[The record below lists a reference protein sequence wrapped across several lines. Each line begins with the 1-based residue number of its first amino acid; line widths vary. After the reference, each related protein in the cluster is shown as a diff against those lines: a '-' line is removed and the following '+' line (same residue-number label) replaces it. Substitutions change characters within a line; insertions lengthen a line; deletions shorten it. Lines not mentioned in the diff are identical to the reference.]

1 MLLQLGS
8 LFSGAEGSEAA
19 SGFGW
24 EQIIALGLVI
34 LIMALMPR
42 IIKTLRRERKSMTA
56 EQIKSLRSGPNI
68 KNKADEI
75 LVELAE
81 MSREINAQVDTKI
94 RVLNKLIRDAEKVVK
109 RYEELSARQEQGK
122 LEPERKELSAG
133 SEPPAKRDQAEIVL
147 PVADAE
153 KDKDGA
159 EEAESESA
167 VAASGAA
174 TDNTSVTG
182 VWQRSIGEK
191 IIELDAKGYDI
202 NEIARKT
209 RMSVSEVSL
218 MLEMYRKR

>member
-8 LFSGAEGSEAA
+8 LFSGSEGSEAA

-56 EQIKSLRSGPNI
+56 EQTKSLRSGPNI

-122 LEPERKELSAG
+122 LEPERKELSTG
-133 SEPPAKRDQAEIVL
+133 SEPQVKRDQAEIIM
-147 PVADAE
+147 PIAQE
-153 KDKDGA
+153 T
-159 EEAESESA
+159 EAESSSTPEISA
-167 VAASGAA
+167 DVSAPPV
-174 TDNTSVTG
+174 TDSSTSVTG

-191 IIELDAKGYDI
+191 IIDLTPRGMI
-202 NEIARKT
+202 
-209 RMSVSEVSL
+209 
-218 MLEMYRKR
+218 